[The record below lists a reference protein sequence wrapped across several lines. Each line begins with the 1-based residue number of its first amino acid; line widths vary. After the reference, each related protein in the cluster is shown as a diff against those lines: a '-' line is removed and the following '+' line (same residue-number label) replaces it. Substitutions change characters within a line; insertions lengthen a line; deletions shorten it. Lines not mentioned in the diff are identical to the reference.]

1 MAQSEIIN
9 FIGMD
14 MPAETG
20 LTALLLK
27 NITWVVA
34 AVVGIVS
41 TTAVAMHRLIGLE
54 KRHKAL
60 EASVLDSFKR
70 LFEEQ
75 RAIDLKNAEELRRIT
90 DKAHESAMSAERRM
104 VDFHHQAMMELKNTK
119 G

>member
-1 MAQSEIIN
+1 
-9 FIGMD
+9 

-34 AVVGIVS
+34 VVVGIVS

-54 KRHKAL
+54 KKHKAL
-60 EASVLDSFKR
+60 EDSVLASFKR

-75 RAIDLKNAEELRRIT
+75 RAIDIKNAQELRRIT
-90 DKAHESAMSAERRM
+90 EKAHESAMSAERRM
-104 VDFHHQAMMELKNTK
+104 VDFHHQAIMEIKSNK
-119 G
+119 GSG

>member
-1 MAQSEIIN
+1 MSDKYAEEQIID

-54 KRHKAL
+54 KKHA
-60 EASVLDSFKR
+60 EV
-70 LFEEQ
+70 E
-75 RAIDLKNAEELRRIT
+75 KN
-90 DKAHESAMSAERRM
+90 
-104 VDFHHQAMMELKNTK
+104 
-119 G
+119 

>member
-1 MAQSEIIN
+1 
-9 FIGMD
+9 

-27 NITWVVA
+27 NITWIVA

-41 TTAVAMHRLIGLE
+41 TTAIAIHRLAGLE
-54 KRHKAL
+54 RKHKAL
-60 EASVLDSFKR
+60 EDAVLDSFKK

-75 RAIDLKNAEELRRIT
+75 RAIDLKNAGELRRIT
-90 DKAHESAMSAERRM
+90 DKAHESSLQAERRM